1 MAPAEPAEVSDDGFL
16 GGRIKL
22 LQPRRGYRAGSDAM
36 LLAAAV
42 PARAGETVLDAGAG
56 VGAVALALAR
66 RVEGGAVDAL
76 ELQPDLAELA
86 RENVR
91 RNELTDRVRVLAG
104 NLAAPPGAVAGRR
117 YDHVVSNPPYHDAAS
132 GRPAPDPGR
141 ALARSESD
149 LGLEAWL
156 GHCLKRLAPGG
167 TLTLVQRAGRLAQVL
182 SALSPATGG
191 IVVFP
196 LWPAPGRPAERILV
210 HAVKA
215 SRAPLMLAA
224 GLLLHRPD
232 GGYTEA
238 AEAVLRQGAALPL
251 RAEAT

>member
-1 MAPAEPAEVSDDGFL
+1 MAPVEAVTQSDDAFL
-16 GGRIKL
+16 GGRLRL

-66 RVEGGAVDAL
+66 RVEGVAVDAL
-76 ELQPDLAELA
+76 ELQPDLAALA
-86 RENVR
+86 RANAR
-91 RNELTDRVRVLAG
+91 RNGLADRVQALAG
-104 NLAAPPGAVAGRR
+104 DLSAPPDAVAGRA
-117 YDHVVSNPPYHDAAS
+117 YQHVVSNPPYHEAGS
-132 GRPAPDPGR
+132 GRPATEAGR
-141 ALARSESD
+141 ALARSES
-149 LGLEAWL
+149 GLTLSAWL
-156 GHCLKRLAPGG
+156 GCCLRRLAPGG
-167 TLTLVQRAGRLAQVL
+167 TLTLAQRADRLPEVL
-182 SALSPATGG
+182 SALSPAAAG

-210 HAVKA
+210 QAVKA
-215 SRAPLMLAA
+215 SRAPLTLAA
-224 GLLLHRPD
+224 GMLLHRPD

-238 AEAVLRQGAALPL
+238 AEAVLRHGAALPL